1 MSLHRPP
8 QRLSTQ
14 DIRQRREPG
23 SLVVLTAYSAPMARL
38 LDPHVDVLLV
48 GDSLGMVLYGLPHT
62 LAVGL
67 DTMIA
72 HGAAVVRGSQKACV
86 VVDLPFASYQA
97 SPQQAFLAAA
107 RVVAESGAQA
117 VKLEGGAE
125 MAATIA
131 FLVERGI
138 PVSAHIGLMPQK
150 VNALGGFKVQGKDE
164 TGAARVLR
172 DADAVAAAG
181 AFSVVL
187 EGVLEPLAR
196 QVCERLDIPVIGIGA
211 SPACAGQVLVTED
224 MLGLSGEQI
233 PRFAEQYVRV
243 DDLISAAAERFAGEV
258 RQRAFPQARHCFGM
272 GSDSR

>member
-1 MSLHRPP
+1 MSSHRPQ
-8 QRLSTQ
+8 QRLSIL
-14 DIRQRREPG
+14 DIRQRRDAG

-38 LDPHVDVLLV
+38 LDPHVDILLV
-48 GDSLGMVLYGLPHT
+48 GDSLGMVLYGMPHT
-62 LAVGL
+62 LAVSL

-72 HGAAVVRGSQKACV
+72 HGAAVVRGSQRACV

-107 RVVAESGAQA
+107 RVLAESAAQA

-125 MAATIA
+125 MAETIA

-138 PVSAHIGLMPQK
+138 PVMAHVGLMPQK

-164 TGAARVLR
+164 QGAARVLR
-172 DADAVAAAG
+172 DAEAVAAAG

-196 QVCERLDIPVIGIGA
+196 QVCERLEIPVIGIGA
-211 SPACAGQVLVTED
+211 SPACAGQVLVSED

-233 PRFAEQYVRV
+233 PRFAQQYVRV
-243 DDLISAAAERFAGEV
+243 DELISAAAERFASEV
-258 RQRAFPQARHCFGM
+258 RAGQFPQARHCFGM
-272 GSDSR
+272 NSSR

>member
-1 MSLHRPP
+1 MSIHRPQ
-8 QRLSTQ
+8 QRLSTL
-14 DIRQRREPG
+14 DIRRRREPG

-48 GDSLGMVLYGLPHT
+48 GDSLGMVLYGMPHT
-62 LAVGL
+62 LAVSL

-72 HGAAVVRGSQKACV
+72 HGAAVVRGSQRACV
-86 VVDLPFASYQA
+86 VVDMPFGSYQA
-97 SPQQAFLAAA
+97 SPQQAFLAAS
-107 RVVAESGAQA
+107 RVLAESGAQA

-125 MAATIA
+125 MAETIA

-138 PVSAHIGLMPQK
+138 PVLAHVGLMPQK
-150 VNALGGFKVQGKDE
+150 VNALGGFKVQGKE
-164 TGAARVLR
+164 EAGAALVLR
-172 DADAVAAAG
+172 DAEAVAAAG

-187 EGVLEPLAR
+187 EGVLEAVAQ

-233 PRFAEQYVRV
+233 PRFAQQYVRV
-243 DDLISAAAERFAGEV
+243 DELIGAAAERFASEV
-258 RQRAFPQARHCFGM
+258 RERRFPQARHCFGM
-272 GSDSR
+272 AKA

>member
-1 MSLHRPP
+1 MSSHRPQ

-14 DIRQRREPG
+14 EIRQRREPG

-48 GDSLGMVLYGLPHT
+48 GDSLGMVLYGLPDT
-62 LAVGL
+62 LAVSL
-67 DTMIA
+67 ETMIA
-72 HGAAVVRGSQKACV
+72 HGAAVARGSQRACV

-107 RVVAESGAQA
+107 RVLAEGGAQA

-125 MAATIA
+125 MAETIA

-138 PVSAHIGLMPQK
+138 PVMAHIGLMPQK
-150 VNALGGFKVQGKDE
+150 VNALGGFKVQGKE
-164 TGAARVLR
+164 EAGAARVLR
-172 DADAVAAAG
+172 DAEAVASAG

-196 QVCERLDIPVIGIGA
+196 QVCERLEIPVIGIGA
-211 SPACAGQVLVTED
+211 SPACAGQVLVSED

-233 PRFAEQYVRV
+233 PRFAQQYVRV
-243 DDLISAAAERFAGEV
+243 DELISAAAQRFAREV
-258 RQRAFPQARHCFGM
+258 RERQFPQARHCFGM
-272 GSDSR
+272 AKD

>member
-1 MSLHRPP
+1 MSSHRPQ
-8 QRLSTQ
+8 QRLSTLE
-14 DIRQRREPG
+14 IRQRREPG

-48 GDSLGMVLYGLPHT
+48 GDSLGMVLYGLPDT
-62 LAVGL
+62 LAVSL

-72 HGAAVVRGSQKACV
+72 HGAAVARGSQRACV

-107 RVVAESGAQA
+107 RVLAESGAQA

-125 MAATIA
+125 MAETIA

-138 PVSAHIGLMPQK
+138 PVMAHIGLMPQK
-150 VNALGGFKVQGKDE
+150 VNALGGFKVQGKE
-164 TGAARVLR
+164 EAGAARVLR
-172 DADAVAAAG
+172 DAEAVVAAG

-196 QVCERLDIPVIGIGA
+196 QVCERLEIPVIGIGA
-211 SPACAGQVLVTED
+211 SPACAGQVLVSED

-233 PRFAEQYVRV
+233 PRFAQQYVRV
-243 DDLISAAAERFAGEV
+243 DELISAAAQRFAREV
-258 RQRAFPQARHCFGM
+258 RERQFPQARHCFGM
-272 GSDSR
+272 AKD